1 MKMED
6 GEELIKERT
15 ELYISI
21 PFASR
26 IRGKLNYD
34 FITYDGNKIIL
45 VCGTTFASGQL
56 IMP

>member
-1 MKMED
+1 MED
-6 GEELIKERT
+6 GKELIKERT

-26 IRGKLNYD
+26 IRGKLKYD
-34 FITYDGNKIIL
+34 FISYDGNKIIL
-45 VCGTTFASGQL
+45 VCGTTFALGQL